1 MPVGGRGLNL
11 YWKTFLLLFTTL
23 VVVLV
28 GSLLVAN
35 SVVVGSFRTL
45 ERESIAQDVER
56 ADLALR
62 EDLRV
67 LDLAAKDW
75 AQWDD
80 AYAFVQGRDP
90 GFAASNLLP
99 ASFSTQDLNLV
110 LFLDATGGV
119 VYGTGFDPA
128 TLALQPLP
136 APFGNLPPE
145 HPLLHP
151 VDPVHSVAGLLSVE
165 GRPMEVTAWPILTGH
180 QAGPPAGTLVWGR
193 WLDAGVGE
201 RLAGRTR
208 LDLQVRPWP
217 TVLPQADGQPSTR
230 LVGDGATT
238 ILEMSPTSVLAL
250 ERRDGLDG
258 QPALLLQVQLPRP
271 IYGEGVR
278 TLAYLLASG
287 ILGGGALLTAVV
299 VALDRAVLS
308 PVRRLTGQVVESRSS
323 GSLSARV
330 EVHSG
335 DEIGRL
341 SGEFNRLMERLERHA
356 AELERSNEDLRQFAS
371 VVSHDLQPPLS
382 TLTLNVAVLRQ
393 RAKDRLDDES
403 RGRLDRMELTAHNM
417 SRLMN
422 AILEY
427 SRVSYEPMR
436 REDVALNYTL
446 AEVAGLLEADLAK
459 SGGELRSGN
468 LPVVRGNATQLLQL
482 MQNLIGNALKFRRPG
497 VPPRVEVTAEHAP
510 DGRGWRVTVA
520 DNGTGFN
527 PQLIPLLFRP
537 FSRGLSDAPGF
548 GLGLATCAKIAGRH
562 GGRIGVDTVPGQGSR
577 FWFEIPDEPTA

>member
-1 MPVGGRGLNL
+1 VNL

-35 SVVVGSFRTL
+35 SVVVGSFRSL
-45 ERESIAQDVER
+45 EQESILRNVER
-56 ADLALR
+56 SDQALR

-80 AYAFVQGRDP
+80 AVAFVRGEDP
-90 GFAASNLLP
+90 GFAASNLVP
-99 ASFSTQDLNLV
+99 TSFTTQDLNLI
-110 LFLDATGGV
+110 LFLDANNTA

-128 TLALQPLP
+128 SGNLTPLP
-136 APFGNLPPE
+136 SEFRHLRAGD
-145 HPLLHP
+145 PLLRHP
-151 VDPVHSVAGLLSVE
+151 DALHSVSGLMAV
-165 GRPMEVTAWPILTGH
+165 GGQPMEVSSWPIVTSTLE
-180 QAGPPAGTLVWGR
+180 GPPAGTMVWGR
-193 WLDAGVGE
+193 AIGPELAH
-201 RLAGRTR
+201 RLAERTR
-208 LDLQVRPWP
+208 LDLQVLPWP
-217 TVLPQADGQPSTR
+217 AVLPAAPGQGPARLPSEGSTA
-230 LVGDGATT
+230 L
-238 ILEMSPTSVLAL
+238 LEVSPTSVLAL

-258 QPALLLQVQLPRP
+258 RPAALVQVQLPRP
-271 IYGEGVR
+271 IYGEGIK

-299 VALDRAVLS
+299 VALDRAILS
-308 PVRRLTGQVVESRSS
+308 PVRSLTRQVVDAGASGALASRV
-323 GSLSARV
+323 AVR
-330 EVHSG
+330 SG

-341 SGEFNRLMERLERHA
+341 SAEFNRLMERLERHA

-393 RAKDRLDDES
+393 RGKERLDEES
-403 RGRLDRMELTAHNM
+403 RTRLDRMELTAHNM

-446 AEVAGLLEADLAK
+446 AEVAGLLEADLHK
-459 SGGELRSGN
+459 SGGELRSAN

-482 MQNLIGNALKFRRPG
+482 LQNLVGNALKFRRPG
-497 VPPRVEVTAEHAP
+497 VPPRVEVTAERTA
-510 DGRGWRVTVA
+510 DGTGWRVTVA

-548 GLGLATCAKIAGRH
+548 GLGLATCSKIVGRH

-577 FWFEIPDEPTA
+577 FWFELPDEPSS

>member
-1 MPVGGRGLNL
+1 LNL

-35 SVVVGSFRTL
+35 SVVVGSFRNL
-45 ERESIAQDVER
+45 ERESVLENVDR
-56 ADLALR
+56 ADQALR

-80 AYAFVQGRDP
+80 AYEFLLGDNP
-90 GFAASNLLP
+90 GFVESNLLP
-99 ASFSTQDLNLV
+99 GSFGSNGLNLI
-110 LFLDATGGV
+110 LFLHTNGTVA
-119 VYGTGFDPA
+119 YGTGFDTIA
-128 TLALQPLP
+128 LELAPLP
-136 APFGNLPPE
+136 EPFPHLPSS

-151 VDPVHSVAGLLSVE
+151 ADPLHSVAGLMGVQ
-165 GRPMEVTAWPILTGH
+165 GRPMEVTAWPVLTSHLG
-180 QAGPPAGTLVWGR
+180 GPPAGTLVWGR
-193 WLDAGVGE
+193 WLDGGVAD
-201 RLAGRTR
+201 RLAQRTR
-208 LDLQVRPWP
+208 LDLTLHPWP
-217 TVLPQADGQPSTR
+217 GMLPAAAGQPATQLSHE
-230 LVGDGATT
+230 GATA
-238 ILEMSPTSVLAL
+238 ILEMSPTSIVAL

-258 QPALLLQVQLPRP
+258 NPALLLQVTLPRP

-287 ILGGGALLTAVV
+287 VMGGGALLTAVV
-299 VALDRAVLS
+299 VALDRAILT
-308 PVRRLTGQVVESRSS
+308 PVQRLTRQVADARSS
-323 GSLSARV
+323 GSLASRV

-341 SGEFNRLMERLERHA
+341 SEEFNRLMDRLERHA

-393 RAKDRLDDES
+393 RGKDRLDEES
-403 RGRLDRMELTAHNM
+403 KTRLDRMELTAHNM
-417 SRLMN
+417 ARLMN

-482 MQNLIGNALKFRRPG
+482 LQNLVGNALKFRRPG
-497 VPPRVEVTAEHAP
+497 VTPRVEATAERTD
-510 DGRGWRVTVA
+510 DGKGWRITVA

-548 GLGLATCAKIAGRH
+548 GLGLATCAKIVGRH
-562 GGRIGVDTVPGQGSR
+562 GGKIGVDTVPGQGSR
-577 FWFEIPDEPTA
+577 FWFELPDEAAA

>member
-1 MPVGGRGLNL
+1 MNL

-35 SVVVGSFRTL
+35 AVVVGSFRNL
-45 ERESIAQDVER
+45 ERESVLQDVDR
-56 ADLALR
+56 ADQALR

-80 AYAFVQGRDP
+80 AYEFVQGHNPD
-90 GFAASNLLP
+90 FVASNLVP
-99 ASFSTQDLNLV
+99 TSFATQELNLI
-110 LFLDATGGV
+110 LFLDRDGGR
-119 VYGTGFDPA
+119 VYGTGFDPGTA
-128 TLALQPLP
+128 EREPLP
-136 APFGNLPPE
+136 QAFAHLPPA

-151 VDPVHSVAGLLSVE
+151 ADALHAVAGLLSVD
-165 GRPMEVTAWPILTGH
+165 GRPMEVTAWPILTSH
-180 QAGPPAGTLVWGR
+180 QEGPPAGTLVWGR
-193 WLDAGVGE
+193 WVDADLAH
-201 RLAGRTR
+201 RLAERTR
-208 LDLQVRPWP
+208 LDLTIRPWP
-217 TVLPQADGQPSTR
+217 RLLPQADGQPPTQLPS
-230 LVGDGATT
+230 DGATT
-238 ILEMSPTSVLAL
+238 ILETSPTALLAL

-258 QPALLLQVQLPRP
+258 QPALLLQLHLPRP

-278 TLAYLLASG
+278 TLAYLLASS

-299 VALDRAVLS
+299 VALDRAILS
-308 PVRRLTGQVVESRSS
+308 PVERLTKQVGVATTS
-323 GSLSARV
+323 GSLASRV
-330 EVHSG
+330 EVHSN

-341 SGEFNRLMERLERHA
+341 SEEFNRLMERLERHA

-393 RAKDRLDDES
+393 RAKDRLDEES
-403 RGRLDRMELTAHNM
+403 KGRLDRMELTAHNM

-436 REDVALNYTL
+436 RDDVALNYTL
-446 AEVAGLLEADLAK
+446 AEVAGLLEADLHR
-459 SGGELRSGN
+459 SGGELRSAN
-468 LPVVRGNATQLLQL
+468 LPVLRGNATQLLQL
-482 MQNLIGNALKFRRPG
+482 MQNLVGNALKFRRPG
-497 VPPRVEVTAEHAP
+497 IPPRVEVTAERAA
-510 DGRGWRVTVA
+510 DGKGWRVTVA

-548 GLGLATCAKIAGRH
+548 GLGLATCAKIVGRH
-562 GGRIGVDTVPGQGSR
+562 GGRMGVDTVPGQGSR
-577 FWFEIPDEPTA
+577 FWFEIPDEPAA

>member
-1 MPVGGRGLNL
+1 VNL

-35 SVVVGSFRTL
+35 SVVVGSFRSL
-45 ERESIAQDVER
+45 ERESILQNVDR
-56 ADLALR
+56 ADQALR

-80 AYAFVQGRDP
+80 AYHYVQGQNPD
-90 GFAASNLLP
+90 FAASNLAL
-99 ASFSTQDLNLV
+99 ASFNTNGLNLV
-110 LFLDATGGV
+110 LFLDSNGQL
-119 VYGTGFDPA
+119 VYGTGFDTQ
-128 TLALQPLP
+128 TLSLAALP
-136 APFGNLPPE
+136 APFQHLDATS
-145 HPLLHP
+145 PLLHP
-151 VDPVHSVAGLLSVE
+151 ADPAHSVAGLMSVE
-165 GRPMEVTAWPILTGH
+165 GRPMEVTAWPILTSH
-180 QAGPPAGTLVWGR
+180 LDGPPAGTLVWGR
-193 WLDAGVGE
+193 WVDGTLAH
-201 RLAGRTR
+201 RLAERTR
-208 LDLQVRPWP
+208 LDLTIRPWP
-217 TVLPQADGQPSTR
+217 AVLPQAAGQPATH
-230 LVGDGATT
+230 LGGDGATRL
-238 ILEMSPTSVLAL
+238 LEMSPTSVLAL
-250 ERRDGLDG
+250 ERRDGVDG
-258 QPALLLQVQLPRP
+258 QPTLLLQLQLPRP

-299 VALDRAVLS
+299 VALDRAILS
-308 PVRRLTGQVVESRSS
+308 PVQRLTKQVGAATAS
-323 GSLSARV
+323 GSLAARV
-330 EVHSG
+330 EVGSG

-341 SGEFNRLMERLERHA
+341 SQEFNRLMERLERHA

-393 RAKDRLDDES
+393 RSADRLDDES

-468 LPVVRGNATQLLQL
+468 LPVTRGNATQLLQL
-482 MQNLIGNALKFRRPG
+482 LQNLVGNALKFRRPG
-497 VPPRVEVTAEHAP
+497 VAPRVEVTAERTP
-510 DGRGWRVTVA
+510 DRQAWRVTVA

-548 GLGLATCAKIAGRH
+548 GLGLATCAKIVGRH

-577 FWFEIPDEPTA
+577 FWFELPDAPAA

>member
-1 MPVGGRGLNL
+1 MNL

-35 SVVVGSFRTL
+35 SVVVGSFRSL
-45 ERESIAQDVER
+45 ERESVLENVDR
-56 ADLALR
+56 ADQALR

-80 AYAFVQGRDP
+80 AYEFVLGGNPD
-90 GFAASNLLP
+90 FVESNLLP
-99 ASFSTQDLNLV
+99 GSFGSNGLNLI
-110 LFLDATGGV
+110 LFLRANGTV
-119 VYGTGFDPA
+119 AYGTGFDTA
-128 TLALQPLP
+128 TLALRPLP
-136 APFGNLPPE
+136 EPFAHLPSS

-151 VDPVHSVAGLLSVE
+151 ADPLHSVAGLMGVE
-165 GRPMEVTAWPILTGH
+165 GRAMQVTAWPILTSHLG
-180 QAGPPAGTLVWGR
+180 GPPAGTLVWGR
-193 WLDAGVGE
+193 WLDGTVAE

-208 LDLQVRPWP
+208 LGLALHPWP
-217 TVLPQADGQPSTR
+217 ESLPHAAGQPATH
-230 LVGDGATT
+230 LDHNGATA
-238 ILEMSPTSVLAL
+238 ILEMSPTSIVAL

-258 QPALLLQVQLPRP
+258 HPALLLQVTLPRP

-287 ILGGGALLTAVV
+287 VMGGGALLTAVV
-299 VALDRAVLS
+299 VALDRAILT
-308 PVRRLTGQVVESRSS
+308 PVQRLTRQVADARSS
-323 GSLSARV
+323 GSLASRV

-341 SGEFNRLMERLERHA
+341 SEEFNRLMDRLERHA

-393 RAKDRLDDES
+393 RGKDRLDEES
-403 RGRLDRMELTAHNM
+403 KTRLDRMELTAHNM
-417 SRLMN
+417 ARLMN

-482 MQNLIGNALKFRRPG
+482 LQNLVGNALKFRRPG
-497 VPPRVEVTAEHAP
+497 VTPRVEATAERTAN
-510 DGRGWRVTVA
+510 GAGWRITVA

-548 GLGLATCAKIAGRH
+548 GLGLATCAKIVGRH

-577 FWFEIPDEPTA
+577 FWFEMPDEPTP